1 MLKNTGEPM
10 GAFDLRDTI
19 IPFSLLQITNH
30 FRRMAAGEV
39 LEIIGC
45 NDGILSDLKRLLPAS
60 EFELTD
66 IRTLGGDTSDFRLRL
81 RKIEAP
87 SHQPEGGTSCQKT

>member
-1 MLKNTGEPM
+1 M

-30 FRRMAAGEV
+30 FKRMATGEV

-45 NDGILSDLKRLLPAS
+45 DDGILSDLKRLLPAS

-66 IRTLGGDTSDFRLRL
+66 IRALGEDTSEFRLRL
-81 RKIEAP
+81 RKTKRP
-87 SHQPEGGTSCQKT
+87 SHQAKGGASCPKT